1 MKIPSK
7 KLIAIEYVLLELPN
21 KEMNMLSRFY
31 LLSLLF
37 LFCAS
42 TSFAQKSPTVV
53 DKHEVAYKKLI
64 RKQFINDVYIPK
76 DLFDAFA
83 QLDRLMD
90 KETRANFQLLPEE
103 RAGRKFYLIMWMVNN
118 WNFYEGSRLSHY
130 IRNIGITH
138 PESMAHFVIV
148 TYHRQLNDKD
158 LNIKERVEFYTKKSE
173 DLKKKRQKILKE
185 ETRKRA
191 REE

>member
-1 MKIPSK
+1 MTDKMKR
-7 KLIAIEYVLLELPN
+7 IAHVLLEIPN
-21 KEMNMLSRFY
+21 KEMNMLSKLY
-31 LLSLLF
+31 LISFLF
-37 LFCAS
+37 LLGAV

-53 DKHEVAYKKLI
+53 DKYEREYKKLI

-130 IRNIGITH
+130 IKQIGISH

-148 TYHRQLNDKD
+148 TYHRQLNKKD
-158 LNIKERVEFYTKKSE
+158 LDIKERVEFYTKKADE
-173 DLKKKRQKILKE
+173 LKNKRQKILKE
-185 ETRKRA
+185 ETRQRKR
-191 REE
+191 ED